1 RTNKIGTT
9 IHKKEVRAMEEER
22 VNLKRLIESENEDL
36 RIPTL
41 FIKLQSFLYKNN
53 VSVEERKVLAR
64 MFHAYYED

>member
-1 RTNKIGTT
+1 
-9 IHKKEVRAMEEER
+9 MEEER

>member
-1 RTNKIGTT
+1 
-9 IHKKEVRAMEEER
+9 MEEKR
-22 VNLKRLIESENEDL
+22 VNLKGLIESENEDL

-64 MFHAYYED
+64 MFHAYYEN